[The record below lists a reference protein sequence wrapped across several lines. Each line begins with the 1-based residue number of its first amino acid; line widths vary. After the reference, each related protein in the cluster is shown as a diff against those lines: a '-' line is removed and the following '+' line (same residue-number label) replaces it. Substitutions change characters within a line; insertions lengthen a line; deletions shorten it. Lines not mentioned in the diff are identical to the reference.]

1 MRTFDYVIVGAGLT
15 GITVGNKLSQKG
27 FSTLIIEAGP
37 DPRWNHRVYNAED
50 RVQHDPYCNWLY
62 PAYDEDGSLLPGN
75 IDSGACIGGGTSSRW
90 TDFRSDMMRKEYLLT
105 TLWLVN
111 GLMWFRPT
119 QTEVDKLEE
128 LGNPGWNWDSLEPYM
143 KAAER
148 NTPPDPVQ
156 RSQGAGRDPEV
167 HGYSGPIN
175 VSFPIPM
182 RIPRAVE
189 LYKESLPSIFPGLT
203 IGNDLSNRSL
213 DGTVSAS
220 SSWTIWHDY
229 DTGENRRS
237 SAADGYL
244 WASSQQRE
252 SLTVLTNHKVDKV
265 LFSEDLTASGVIFGT
280 KPGAD
285 VPGSQSGLHAV
296 RANKE
301 VILAAGSLATAPV
314 LERSGIGSSDVLAA
328 AGIQQLVDLPGVGV
342 NLVDQPGTGTS
353 ALVAE
358 AYQNDTSL
366 IDGRILFAP
375 EISLVN
381 VEQIWG
387 AEYGDIYTE
396 LTSADNLE
404 ARAQGLVAAGGAAT
418 LQGAKAILN
427 TTINL
432 ITSHN
437 FPVAEFIG
445 ESYPTVL
452 SAIFWPLVPLS
463 RGHVHINSS
472 NAFNNPIITPRFL
485 SDAFDR
491 DVAVTISRRSR
502 TLFASEPFSEVV
514 ADPFYDP
521 PIGPNGTDSEW
532 LAWYKSTGAGASHW
546 VGSTAMLPRDLGGVV
561 DFKLQVYGTKN
572 LRVVDAGI
580 LPFEITSHPMPLLYA
595 VAQKAAALILEGN

>member
-387 AEYGDIYTE
+387 A
-396 LTSADNLE
+396 
-404 ARAQGLVAAGGAAT
+404 V
-418 LQGAKAILN
+418 
-427 TTINL
+427 
-432 ITSHN
+432 
-437 FPVAEFIG
+437 PVAEFIG